1 MNEPHRIRIASIAEL
16 DALVGVH
23 VTGETPELWWED
35 SHGHF
40 QFETEEEALIAIADP
55 YYQRFLPDVDWSKT
69 VVRQVK
75 TFSPYCSDASA
86 IWTVVDKATTAHGP
100 LLTWREQGRW
110 HAAFGSNA
118 DAEART
124 PNVAICLAAL
134 QACKLKLDVNHDRI
148 DSQIHQIAA
157 MPSLGVPLSN

>member
-1 MNEPHRIRIASIAEL
+1 MNEPNRIRIASVAEL
-16 DALVGVH
+16 DALVGIH
-23 VTGETPELWWED
+23 ITGETPEVMWED

-40 QFETEEEALIAIADP
+40 QFETEAEALIAIADP
-55 YYQRFLPDVDWSKT
+55 YYQQFLPDVDWAKT

-75 TFSPYCSDASA
+75 IYRLYCSDPGE
-86 IWTVVDKATTAHGP
+86 ICIVVDKATTAHGP

-124 PNVAICLAAL
+124 PSVAICLAAL
-134 QACKLKLDVNHDRI
+134 TACKIKFDVNHDRI
-148 DSQIHQIAA
+148 DSQINQLAA
-157 MPSLGVPLSN
+157 MSSPGAPPTN

>member
-1 MNEPHRIRIASIAEL
+1 MNELNRIRVASAAEL
-16 DALVGVH
+16 DALVGAH
-23 VTGETPELWWED
+23 VTGEAPEVMWED

-40 QFETEEEALIAIADP
+40 QFETEAEALQAVADP
-55 YYQRFLPDVDWSKT
+55 YYQRFLPEVDWAKT

-75 TFSPYCSDASA
+75 IFRPYCSDPAV
-86 IWTVVDKATTAHGP
+86 IWTVVDKATIAHGP

-124 PNVAICLAAL
+124 PAVAICLAAL
-134 QACKLKLDVNHDRI
+134 QACKLTLDVNHDRI
-148 DSQIHQIAA
+148 DAQIQQIASIQA
-157 MPSLGVPLSN
+157 LGVTTPA